1 MSYLSPISKNTPP
14 HRGQAL
20 RCALVA
26 FSALMMLT
34 SCYAP
39 HDDGALDEADTR
51 GALTHEDSVRL
62 GLVLT
67 ADTTWE
73 GTIDIEFGF

>member
-1 MSYLSPISKNTPP
+1 
-14 HRGQAL
+14 
-20 RCALVA
+20 
-26 FSALMMLT
+26 MMLT
-34 SCYAP
+34 SCSAP
-39 HDDGALDEADTR
+39 HDDGALDDADTR